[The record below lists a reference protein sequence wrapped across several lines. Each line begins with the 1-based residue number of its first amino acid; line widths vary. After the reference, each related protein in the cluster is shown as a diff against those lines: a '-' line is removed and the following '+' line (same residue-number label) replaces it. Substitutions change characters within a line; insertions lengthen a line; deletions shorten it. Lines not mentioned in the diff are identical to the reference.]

1 MDIKDSSHDNYGS
14 IKQQTLTFLKFTR
27 LILIT
32 LRNKELSW
40 LHIFIFHL
48 LSTLLLTSSFLLQK
62 YYILLIVC
70 GWNWH
75 IHTRAILSRISNWI
89 LELLLLFF
97 FDFGRQLPNDNLVY
111 HDILPYSQK
120 TSGSHQKVVS
130 NKRERQLNLLS
141 PRICKRRGI
150 LF

>member
-75 IHTRAILSRISNWI
+75 IHTRAILSRIFNWI
-89 LELLLLFF
+89 LELLVLFF

-111 HDILPYSQK
+111 HDILPHSQK
-120 TSGSHQKVVS
+120 KPQALIKKLSQTREKS
-130 NKRERQLNLLS
+130 N
-141 PRICKRRGI
+141 
-150 LF
+150 